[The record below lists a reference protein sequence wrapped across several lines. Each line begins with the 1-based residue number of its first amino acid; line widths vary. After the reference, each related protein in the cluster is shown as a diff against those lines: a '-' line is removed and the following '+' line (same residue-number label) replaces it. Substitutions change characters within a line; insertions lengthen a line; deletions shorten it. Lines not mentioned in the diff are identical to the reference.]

1 MAHNLHLYTRS
12 NSTFR
17 GINMQANH
25 YEVYA
30 EFLIE
35 CRNAMGP
42 VDFEKLAF
50 DEEYQSEFFNR
61 VVAGTNG
68 DILNMAA
75 LINREL
81 ENEH

>member
-1 MAHNLHLYTRS
+1 MH
-12 NSTFR
+12 
-17 GINMQANH
+17 ANH

-35 CRNAMGP
+35 CRKAMGP
-42 VDFEKLAF
+42 MDFKKLAF

-61 VVAGTNG
+61 VLAGAND
-68 DILNMAA
+68 DILDMAE

-81 ENEH
+81 NS

>member
-1 MAHNLHLYTRS
+1 
-12 NSTFR
+12 
-17 GINMQANH
+17 MQANH

-35 CRNAMGP
+35 CRKAMGP
-42 VDFEKLAF
+42 LDFEKLAF

-61 VVAGTNG
+61 VLAAGAK
-68 DILNMAA
+68 DSILDMAN

-81 ENEH
+81 ANEH

>member
-1 MAHNLHLYTRS
+1 
-12 NSTFR
+12 
-17 GINMQANH
+17 MQVNH

-35 CRNAMGP
+35 CRKAMGA

-50 DEEYQSEFFNR
+50 DDAYQAEFFER
-61 VVAGTNG
+61 VVAGSKG
-68 DILNMAA
+68 SYMLDMAS

-81 ENEH
+81 GTAH